1 MVASIMVRANI
12 FDVRIFCQAVGRTG
26 PCFYVGLESNCGNF
40 FVLSNL
46 ERTKKLPEHALHCS
60 CFNICAPAYYNHL
73 LQRAW
78 FGKSFNVK
86 SDLTILFKQVFCF
99 NSTRQV
105 QFRWWPEESNSFNRT
120 AQLWKTWQHPM
131 PSCPFLWQPEQTYDQ
146 RGRHASHLFWT

>member
-1 MVASIMVRANI
+1 MLKLIKYSNSNFHFGPLLTFTFNFVFLFCQSMVASIMVRANI
-12 FDVRIFCQAVGRTG
+12 FDVRIFCEAVGRTG
-26 PCFYVGLESNCGNF
+26 PCFYVGLDSNCGKF

-78 FGKSFNVK
+78 FEKSFNVK

-99 NSTRQV
+99 NST
-105 QFRWWPEESNSFNRT
+105 
-120 AQLWKTWQHPM
+120 
-131 PSCPFLWQPEQTYDQ
+131 C
-146 RGRHASHLFWT
+146 